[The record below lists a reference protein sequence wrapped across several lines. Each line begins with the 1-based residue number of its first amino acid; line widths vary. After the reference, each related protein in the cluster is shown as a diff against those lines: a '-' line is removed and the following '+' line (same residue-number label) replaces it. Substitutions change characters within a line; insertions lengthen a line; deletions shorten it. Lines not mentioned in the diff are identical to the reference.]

1 MKNYLLNYPQSEIN
15 KKDSKM
21 AEMILEKALLDFRKK
36 TIQQKIDQSL
46 LDKNK
51 NEFLRLTE
59 ELKSLS

>member
-21 AEMILEKALLDFRKK
+21 AEMILEKALLDFRIK

>member
-21 AEMILEKALLDFRKK
+21 AEMILEKALLDFRIK

-46 LDKNK
+46 LEKNK